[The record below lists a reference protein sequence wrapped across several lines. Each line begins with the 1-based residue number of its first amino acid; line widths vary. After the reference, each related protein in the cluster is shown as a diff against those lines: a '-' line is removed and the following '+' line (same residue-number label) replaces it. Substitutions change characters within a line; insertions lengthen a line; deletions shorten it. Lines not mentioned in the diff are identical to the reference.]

1 MEVPRSDKNNISFI
15 FPRQEWNSHL
25 LMMYGPSTIE
35 NLKYT
40 ECLLIIYWN
49 KILEYI
55 KK

>member
-15 FPRQEWNSHL
+15 FQEWNSHL
-25 LMMYGPSTIE
+25 LMMYGPNTIE

-40 ECLLIIYWN
+40 NCLLIIYGN